1 MHIPHAGILLLA
13 AIAAGAI
20 NSVAGGGSFVS
31 FPALLLF
38 GMPGGMPPVK
48 ANATNTV
55 ALWPGQPASVWAY
68 RHEFRSLPRR
78 VLVPLTVTGVLGGLL
93 GAYVLLITP
102 PATFMILVPW
112 LLLVA
117 TLIFMM
123 SGRISRWVRQRA
135 EHGEHGEHH
144 EFATGRGIFLQIFIA
159 FYLGYF
165 GAGAGIL
172 LLAMLAL
179 LGMEHIHT
187 MNALKAWLTT
197 VSNGVAAVLFVV
209 SHAVYWPQAII
220 MIVGSVAGGYF
231 GAYFA
236 RKTKPEY
243 VRAIV
248 IVIGF
253 TLTIYFFARQIWS

>member
-1 MHIPHAGILLLA
+1 MHVPHGTILFFAALL
-13 AIAAGAI
+13 AGAI

-31 FPALLLF
+31 FPTLLF
-38 GMPGGMPPVK
+38 VGIPPIS

-68 RHEFRSLPRR
+68 RQEFRSLPRK
-78 VLVPLTVTGVLGGLL
+78 VLVPLTITGIIGGFL

-102 PATFMILVPW
+102 PTTFMKLVPW
-112 LLLVA
+112 LLLIA
-117 TLIFMM
+117 TLIFMS
-123 SGRISRWVRQRA
+123 SGRISRWVKQRA
-135 EHGEHGEHH
+135 EHVEHQ
-144 EFATGRGIFLQIFIA
+144 EFATGRGILLQTFIA

-172 LLAMLAL
+172 ILAMLAL
-179 LGMEHIHT
+179 LGMDHIHT

-197 VSNGVAAVLFVV
+197 VSNGVAMILFAVSPHV
-209 SHAVYWPQAII
+209 VYWPQAIL
-220 MIVGSVAGGYF
+220 MIIGAILGGYF

-253 TLTIYFFARQIWS
+253 GLSAYFFWRQMVG

>member
-1 MHIPHAGILLLA
+1 MSFTHAIFLFVA
-13 AIAAGAI
+13 ALVAGAI
-20 NSVAGGGSFVS
+20 NSVAGGGSFIS
-31 FPALLLF
+31 FPALLF
-38 GMPGGMPPVK
+38 VGIPPVK

-68 RHEFRSLPRR
+68 RHEFRLLSRR
-78 VLVPLTVTGVLGGLL
+78 VLVPLTVTGVLGGFL

-102 PATFMILVPW
+102 PATFMKLVPW
-112 LLLVA
+112 LLLIA
-117 TLIFMM
+117 TLIFMS
-123 SGRISRWVRQRA
+123 SGRIARWVRRRA
-135 EHGEHGEHH
+135 EHGEHH
-144 EFATGRGIFLQIFIA
+144 EFATGRGIVLQIFIA

-172 LLAMLAL
+172 ILAMLAL

-197 VSNGVAAVLFVV
+197 VSNGMAMVLFVLSPHV
-209 SHAVYWPQAII
+209 VYWRQAIL
-220 MIVGSVAGGYF
+220 MIVGAMLGGYF

-236 RKTKPEY
+236 RKTKPER

-248 IVIGF
+248 ILIGF
-253 TLTIYFFARQIWS
+253 ILTAYFFAKQIWS

>member
-1 MHIPHAGILLLA
+1 MLLHFILGSA
-13 AIAAGAI
+13 AVLAGAI

-31 FPALLLF
+31 FPALLF
-38 GMPGGMPPVK
+38 VGIPPVN

-78 VLVPLTVTGVLGGLL
+78 VLVPLTVTGIVGGLL
-93 GAYVLLITP
+93 GAKVLLITP

-112 LLLVA
+112 LLLIA

-123 SGRISRWVRQRA
+123 SGRITSWVRQRS
-135 EHGEHGEHH
+135 ERGEHH
-144 EFATGRGIFLQIFIA
+144 EFATGRGILIQIFIA

-165 GAGAGIL
+165 GAGGGIL

-179 LGMEHIHT
+179 LGMDHIHT

-197 VSNGVAAVLFVV
+197 VSNGVATILFVLTPHV
-209 SHAVYWPQAII
+209 VYWRQAIL
-220 MIVGSVAGGYF
+220 MIAGAILGGYF

-236 RKTKPEY
+236 RKTKPEH
-243 VRAIV
+243 VRAMV

-253 TLTIYFFARQIWS
+253 TLTAYFFAKQIWG